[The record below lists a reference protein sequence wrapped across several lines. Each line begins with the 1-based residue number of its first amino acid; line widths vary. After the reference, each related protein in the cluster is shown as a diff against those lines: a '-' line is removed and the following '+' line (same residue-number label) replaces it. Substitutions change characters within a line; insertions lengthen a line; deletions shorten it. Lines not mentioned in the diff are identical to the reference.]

1 MFYRIKQFFW
11 ALFAQVSHEEEAF
24 IAHYL
29 SEKEEQLFKEL
40 SVYEQKHSV
49 RVAYEMEKEAQ
60 RQGGKIEEYIRV
72 GLLHDIGKSKY
83 PLNPIEKSIIVVLD
97 GLTKGKIK
105 KMNHLKMVKCYY
117 HHGAISY
124 ELLKASGKYSPL
136 FLEAVKDHHQ
146 QRETSNQLLIALRQC
161 DDRS

>member
-11 ALFAQVSHEEEAF
+11 ALFAQVSDDESAF

-29 SEKEEQLFKEL
+29 SEREERLFKAL
-40 SVYEQKHSV
+40 SVYEQKHSI
-49 RVAYEMEKEAQ
+49 RVAYEMKKEAQ
-60 RQGGKIEEYIRV
+60 RQGREVKAYIRA

-105 KMNHLKMVKCYY
+105 NMNHLKMVKCYY

-124 ELLKASGKYSPL
+124 ELLKTSGKYSPL

-146 QRETSNQLLIALRQC
+146 QRETSNQLLIALKQC